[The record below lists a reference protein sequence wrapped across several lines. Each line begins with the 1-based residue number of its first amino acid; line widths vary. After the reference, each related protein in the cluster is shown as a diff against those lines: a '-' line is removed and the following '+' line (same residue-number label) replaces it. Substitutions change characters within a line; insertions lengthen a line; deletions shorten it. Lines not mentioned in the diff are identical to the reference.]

1 MNLISDAK
9 TTFDHKQTMKQH
21 LQMEQIKLGALNSPD
36 YIYLKFRTS
45 AAIAIISVYRDYLRV
60 TPLRTDTTL
69 LNYNTI
75 LNERSSNNS
84 F

>member
-1 MNLISDAK
+1 MQKKI
-9 TTFDHKQTMKQH
+9 FDHKQTMKQH
-21 LQMEQIKLGALNSPD
+21 LQMKQIILGALNGPD
-36 YIYLKFRTS
+36 YNFLIFRTS

-60 TPLRTDTTL
+60 TPLTTDTIL

-75 LNERSSNNS
+75 LNERSSNNI